1 MVKAEIVTEFHG
13 EIEGVKFDH
22 QELYAKTL
30 FVMDVLESEY
40 KGIVN
45 NSLVRTFSEE
55 LWDFYIE
62 SDCFE
67 LAQIEKEVYPTEAPA
82 IGDGY
87 KQLKFAKTNFL
98 IMKRKEQLN
107 A

>member
-1 MVKAEIVTEFHG
+1 MTVKRIRSFRG
-13 EIEGVKFDH
+13 EIEGVVFKDQRLF
-22 QELYAKTL
+22 ETTLY
-30 FVMDVLESEY
+30 VMEVLESEY

-45 NSLVRTFSEE
+45 GSLVKTFSEE

-67 LAQIEKEVYPTEAPA
+67 LAQIEKEIYPTEIPA
-82 IGDGY
+82 IGDEY
-87 KQLKFAKTNFL
+87 KQHKFARTNLL
-98 IMKRKEQLN
+98 INARKEQLN

>member
-1 MVKAEIVTEFHG
+1 MVAKRIRSFEG
-13 EIEGVKFDH
+13 EIEGVVFKDQRLF
-22 QELYAKTL
+22 ETTLY
-30 FVMDVLESEY
+30 VMEVLESEY

-45 NSLVRTFSEE
+45 SSLVKTFSEE

-62 SDCFE
+62 SEHFE
-67 LAQIEKEVYPTEAPA
+67 MAQIEKEIYPTKTPA

-87 KQLKFAKTNFL
+87 KQHKFARTNLL
-98 IMKRKEQLN
+98 INTRKEQLN